1 VVPPFIGWIG
11 IGTGITGV
19 LYDGLFFVKHNF
31 KVLLVIGFL
40 FGISFELIFAGWL
53 LFY

>member
-1 VVPPFIGWIG
+1 MVPPFIGWIG

-19 LYDGLFFVKHNF
+19 PYNVLFFVKHDF
-31 KVLLVIGFL
+31 KALLAIGSL
-40 FGISFELIFAGWL
+40 FGTSFELIFAGWL